1 MTSAV
6 FSFTVNGTARQCEV
20 DKDKPLLWVLREN
33 FGLTGTKYGCG
44 IAMCG
49 ACTVLIEDKKADG
62 SHVMNPVRACVVP
75 AEDVQNR
82 RITTIEGLSNNNEH
96 PVQQAWIKADVPQCG
111 YCQSGQI
118 MTTVGLLDAVRREGR
133 ELNDN
138 DIDGALAGNLCR
150 CGTYPR
156 IREAVKAAWQEVK
169 TAERGK

>member
-20 DKDKPLLWVLREN
+20 DKDKPLLWVLREDL
-33 FGLTGTKYGCG
+33 GLTGTKYGCG

-49 ACTVLIEDKKADG
+49 ACTVLIEEKRADG
-62 SHVMNPVRACVVP
+62 LRTMNSVRACLVR
-75 AEDVQNR
+75 AEAAQNW
-82 RITTIEGLSNNNEH
+82 RITTVEGLSNNNEH

-118 MTTVGLLDAVRREGR
+118 MTTVALLDAVRREGR